1 MKVSGYMPDAAAVIR
16 DSINE
21 FSRLQNWMLTAKSNN
36 DIDTYNLM
44 YERYVELKVTLI
56 SLRVNITELD
66 KIRE

>member
-1 MKVSGYMPDAAAVIR
+1 MPDAAAVIR